1 MIKTEFLQKLSKKSS
16 QKAVAWVSGVSGG
29 KGERWKWKR
38 ERAEEEKRLTQMLL
52 LEPSTSTQH
61 DSIPSNQ
68 NHTGSLG
75 CQLHVSKRLPK
86 TNLTLRCGRATVLLL
101 LWFRFFWNLRWEPL
115 WIPLCV
121 SIHRITTWN
130 QNTLLVFTC
139 GRWRQGVL
147 WVIQSLPHPDSG
159 CVTRFAEWFCV
170 RSSFL
175 FSPLPPPPPKIS
187 SPLAP

>member
-1 MIKTEFLQKLSKKSS
+1 M
-16 QKAVAWVSGVSGG
+16 SGVSGG

-52 LEPSTSTQH
+52 LEPSTSTLH

-86 TNLTLRCGRATVLLL
+86 TNLTLRSGRATVLLL
-101 LWFRFFWNLRWEPL
+101 LWFRFFWNLQWEPL

-130 QNTLLVFTC
+130 QNTACIYLRSVTWGHIVSYPITATSRFWMCHTIWWMVLCQVFLSLLP
-139 GRWRQGVL
+139 R
-147 WVIQSLPHPDSG
+147 LP
-159 CVTRFAEWFCV
+159 
-170 RSSFL
+170 
-175 FSPLPPPPPKIS
+175 SPLSPPPPKIS